1 MTRTS
6 RGPLLRR
13 IGLGVLGLGFV
24 VATFVYFLPTI
35 ANYGEVWGVV
45 KELSWPW
52 ICALLAVTALN
63 LVTFAPPWMIVLPGL
78 SFMPAMQLTQAST
91 ALSTVVP
98 GGAAAGLAGAYGI
111 LRRWGFATRDI
122 ARALTLTGLWNQ
134 LLNLSFPVV
143 AVFLLTISGEST
155 ATLATAAFVGVAVLG
170 VVVGGLVLVLISDRL
185 AHDIGEV
192 AARFANWALGKVHRG
207 PVRWSGASF
216 ERFRE
221 SAGDLLVRRWHL
233 LTLASLAGS
242 LTVFAVLL
250 VSLRALGVGAAE
262 VSFVEAFAAW
272 ALIRLIASVPITPG
286 GIGVVELGLTGA
298 LVGFGGNN
306 AGVVAAV
313 LVFRFLTVVP
323 TLVLGLVA
331 LLTWRRGAKTAALSE
346 PARLP
351 SGP

>member
-1 MTRTS
+1 MTKRS

-13 IGLGVLGLGFV
+13 IALGAVGLSVV

-35 ANYGEVWGVV
+35 ANYGDVWDVV
-45 KELSWPW
+45 KDLSWPW
-52 ICALLAVTALN
+52 IGALLAATAIN
-63 LVTFAPPWMIVLPGL
+63 LVTFAPPWMIALPGL
-78 SFMPAMQLTQAST
+78 AFLPAMQLTQATT
-91 ALSTVVP
+91 ALATVVP
-98 GGAAAGLAGAYGI
+98 GGPAAGAAGAFGI
-111 LRRWGFATRDI
+111 LRGWGFAARDI
-122 ARALTLTGLWNQ
+122 ARAVTLTGLWNQ

-143 AVFLLTISGEST
+143 AVFLLAISGENT

-170 VVVGGLVLVLISDRL
+170 VVVTGLVLVLVSDRL
-185 AHDIGEV
+185 ALDVGEV

-207 PVRWSGASF
+207 PVGWSGASF

-221 SAGDLLVRRWHL
+221 SAGDLLTRRWPL

-242 LTVFAVLL
+242 LTVFGVLL
-250 VSLRALGVGAAE
+250 VSLRASGVSAAE
-262 VSFVEAFAAW
+262 VSLVEAFAAW
-272 ALIRLIASVPITPG
+272 ALIRLIASIPITPG

-331 LLTWRRGAKTAALSE
+331 AATWRRAGKLAAVSD
-346 PARLP
+346 PATLAP
-351 SGP
+351 GS

>member
-6 RGPLLRR
+6 RGKLLRR
-13 IGLGVLGLGFV
+13 LALGAVGLGVV
-24 VATFVYFLPTI
+24 IATFVYFLPTI
-35 ANYGEVWGVV
+35 ANYGEVWDVV
-45 KELSWPW
+45 KELSWSW
-52 ICALLAVTALN
+52 VGALLVATALN
-63 LVTFAPPWMIVLPGL
+63 LVTFAPPWMIALPGL
-78 SFMPAMQLTQAST
+78 SFLPAMQLTQAVT

-98 GGAAAGLAGAYGI
+98 GGPAAGVAGAFGI
-111 LRRWGFATRDI
+111 LHRWNFATRDV
-122 ARALTLTGLWNQ
+122 ARAVTLTGLWNQ

-143 AVFLLTISGEST
+143 AVFLLTISGENT

-170 VVVGGLVLVLISDRL
+170 VVVTGLVLVLVSDRL

-192 AARFANWALGKVHRG
+192 AARFANWALGKVRRG

-216 ERFRE
+216 ERFRDD
-221 SAGDLLVRRWHL
+221 AGDLLTRRWQL

-242 LTVFAVLL
+242 LSVFGVLV
-250 VSLRALGVGAAE
+250 VSLRAFGVTAAE
-262 VSFVEAFAAW
+262 VSLVEAFAAW
-272 ALIRLIASVPITPG
+272 ALIRIIASIPITPG

-306 AGVVAAV
+306 ARVVAAV

-331 LLTWRRGAKTAALSE
+331 AATWRRGRRNVPVRDAARVAS
-346 PARLP
+346 R
-351 SGP
+351 S